1 MTSPLTYYM
10 VRLRQKLGSLIR
22 QFLGLFGRLLIET
35 KFRLAYKNLIN
46 LFMNI
51 TINFRLFL
59 KKILV
64 FLQMLVPPGLLLSLC
79 LLMG

>member
-1 MTSPLTYYM
+1 MYM
-10 VRLRQKLGSLIR
+10 ISFRQSLDDFIG
-22 QFLGLFGRLLIET
+22 QFLRLFQSLLIET